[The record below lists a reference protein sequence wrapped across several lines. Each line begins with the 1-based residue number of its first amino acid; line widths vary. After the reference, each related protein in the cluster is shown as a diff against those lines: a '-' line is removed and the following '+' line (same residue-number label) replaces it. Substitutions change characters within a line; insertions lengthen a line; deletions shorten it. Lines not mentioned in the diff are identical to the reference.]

1 MLSVGLGAA
10 ILFLTAMSPLF
21 ALFATAAG
29 KTAEDQDYTDT
40 EQKFCVLA
48 VRAEVFP
55 GFEGEV
61 EVVLQDGF
69 GRIETCA
76 LTAENGYGWNLSVAE
91 GCYQAVDVQARE
103 GESRFE
109 VKRLSSRLQVT
120 EGEVTVCRLVVT
132 DYEITEET
140 EMPSKEGET
149 EEHMKNQG
157 TMEIQREEGGKKAR
171 PGRRLSLLMW
181 LAALA
186 AAVGYWYFRYGR
198 RKRSGR

>member
-10 ILFLTAMSPLF
+10 ILFLTAMLPLF

-29 KTAEDQDYTDT
+29 KTADDQDYTDT

-140 EMPSKEGET
+140 EITNMLIDSNHDSLKCTVYVKNEEIKNILKDNYQNEGLIIEV
-149 EEHMKNQG
+149 KQ
-157 TMEIQREEGGKKAR
+157 
-171 PGRRLSLLMW
+171 
-181 LAALA
+181 
-186 AAVGYWYFRYGR
+186 
-198 RKRSGR
+198 